1 MGFRTA
7 LYSFFHR
14 DTKVLPSN
22 NTNNSCRT
30 DLGCFNE
37 KVTGDAVLNPV
48 AFADAKQ
55 AMSKPITAQFSGQE
69 CEKPQI
75 KIGTPI
81 DLGIPV
87 KKWFG
92 IPHITT
98 LSSPILEQLRNLTGS
113 NSIPVSQEIQLEH
126 LKKGTLR
133 MLPFQKLWDAWL
145 IYDPINLQLA
155 INPKNEIVGFFGS
168 PIPVNR
174 MVSNKILNSK
184 KLALKI
190 EPGLK
195 EALQDSRTRVYL
207 NTMLCVDEK
216 YRGLGLAGRMEKATE
231 EFILEKVT
239 RQDPAARIV
248 LIITHEA
255 DNVAS
260 ARAHDK
266 LGYQSL
272 GIYVNPKYSNIK
284 LSIRAKVLNA

>member
-1 MGFRTA
+1 
-7 LYSFFHR
+7 
-14 DTKVLPSN
+14 
-22 NTNNSCRT
+22 
-30 DLGCFNE
+30 
-37 KVTGDAVLNPV
+37 
-48 AFADAKQ
+48 
-55 AMSKPITAQFSGQE
+55 MSKPITAQFSGQE

-133 MLPFQKLWDAWL
+133 MLPFQKLWDAWV
-145 IYDPINLQLA
+145 IYDPTDLQLA

-184 KLALKI
+184 KLALEI

-195 EALQDSRTRVYL
+195 EALS
-207 NTMLCVDEK
+207 
-216 YRGLGLAGRMEKATE
+216 
-231 EFILEKVT
+231 I
-239 RQDPAARIV
+239 P
-248 LIITHEA
+248 
-255 DNVAS
+255 
-260 ARAHDK
+260 
-266 LGYQSL
+266 
-272 GIYVNPKYSNIK
+272 PNIK
-284 LSIRAKVLNA
+284 HLNYLL